1 MTKNRPRDGIVSSR
15 SPSWL
20 LCILLVLPGFPH
32 ALADADA
39 SNARPTI
46 GLVLSGGGAK
56 GMGAVEAKLFAK
68 EGAKVVIGDVLE
80 TEGKQIEAE
89 INETGGECLF
99 VPLDVTDENQWNE
112 AVAATLGRF
121 GKLDILINNA
131 GIFRTSPV
139 EKTSS
144 AEWDQVMDINAKG
157 VFLGAKAAIPA
168 MREAGGGSI
177 INLSSV
183 AGLVGAAYS
192 SAYSASKG
200 AVRLFT
206 KSTAIQYATDGV
218 RCNSIHPGV
227 IQTDMTKEAIADSQ
241 FKAQR
246 LDPTPLARLGQPEDV
261 AYGALYLASD
271 ESSFVTGAE
280 LVIDGGWTAQ

>member
-1 MTKNRPRDGIVSSR
+1 MRLENKV
-15 SPSWL
+15 
-20 LCILLVLPGFPH
+20 VL
-32 ALADADA
+32 
-39 SNARPTI
+39 I
-46 GLVLSGGGAK
+46 SGGAR

-68 EGAKVVIGDVLE
+68 EGAKIVIGDLLE
-80 TEGKQIEAE
+80 AEGKRVEAE

-99 VPLDVTDENQWNE
+99 VPLDVTDEDQWE
-112 AVAATLGRF
+112 QAVAATLGRF
-121 GKLDILINNA
+121 GKLDVLVNNA
-131 GIFRTSPV
+131 GIFRAHPV
-139 EKTSS
+139 EETSS
-144 AEWDQVMDINAKG
+144 DEWDQVMDINAKG

-168 MREAGGGSI
+168 MRQAGGGSI

-206 KSTAIQYATDGV
+206 KSTAIQYASDGI
-218 RCNSIHPGV
+218 RSNSIHPGV
-227 IQTDMTKEAIADSQ
+227 IQTDMTAEAIADSR
-241 FKAQR
+241 FKAER
-246 LDPTPLARLGQPEDV
+246 VDPTPLARLGQPEDV

>member
-1 MTKNRPRDGIVSSR
+1 MRLENKV
-15 SPSWL
+15 
-20 LCILLVLPGFPH
+20 VLI
-32 ALADADA
+32 
-39 SNARPTI
+39 S
-46 GLVLSGGGAK
+46 GGAK

-68 EGAKVVIGDVLE
+68 EGAKIVIGDLLE
-80 TEGKQIEAE
+80 DEGRKVEAE

-99 VPLDVTDENQWNE
+99 VPLDVTDEDQWE
-112 AVAATLGRF
+112 QAVAATVARF
-121 GKLDILINNA
+121 GKLDVLINNA
-131 GIFRTSPV
+131 GIFRASRV
-139 EKTSS
+139 EETSS
-144 AEWDQVMDINAKG
+144 NEWDQVMDINAKG

-168 MREAGGGSI
+168 MRQAGGGSI

-206 KSTAIQYATDGV
+206 KSTAIQYAAEGI
-218 RCNSIHPGV
+218 RSNSIHPGV
-227 IQTDMTKEAIADSQ
+227 IETDMTAEAIADAR
-241 FKAQR
+241 FKKER
-246 LDPTPLARLGQPEDV
+246 LDPTPLGRLGQPEDV

>member
-1 MTKNRPRDGIVSSR
+1 MRLQNKV
-15 SPSWL
+15 
-20 LCILLVLPGFPH
+20 
-32 ALADADA
+32 ALI
-39 SNARPTI
+39 S
-46 GLVLSGGGAK
+46 GGAK

-68 EGAKVVIGDVLE
+68 EGAKIVIGDVLE
-80 TEGKQIEAE
+80 TEGKQIEGE
-89 INETGGECLF
+89 INKTGGECLF
-99 VPLDVTDENQWNE
+99 VPLDVTDENQWNK
-112 AVAATLGRF
+112 AVAATLRRF

-139 EKTSS
+139 EETSS
-144 AEWDQVMDINAKG
+144 TEWDQVMDINAKG

>member
-1 MTKNRPRDGIVSSR
+1 MRLQNKV
-15 SPSWL
+15 
-20 LCILLVLPGFPH
+20 
-32 ALADADA
+32 ALI
-39 SNARPTI
+39 S
-46 GLVLSGGGAK
+46 GGAK
-56 GMGAVEAKLFAK
+56 GMGAVEAKIFAK

-131 GIFRTSPV
+131 GIFRTGRV
-139 EKTSS
+139 EETSS

-192 SAYSASKG
+192 TAYSASKG

-271 ESSFVTGAE
+271 ESSFVTGSE

>member
-1 MTKNRPRDGIVSSR
+1 MRLQNKV
-15 SPSWL
+15 
-20 LCILLVLPGFPH
+20 
-32 ALADADA
+32 ALI
-39 SNARPTI
+39 S
-46 GLVLSGGGAK
+46 GGAK

-80 TEGKQIEAE
+80 AEGKQIEAA

-121 GKLDILINNA
+121 GKLDILVNNA
-131 GIFRTSPV
+131 GIFRTNAV
-139 EKTSS
+139 EETSS

>member
-1 MTKNRPRDGIVSSR
+1 MRLQNKV
-15 SPSWL
+15 
-20 LCILLVLPGFPH
+20 
-32 ALADADA
+32 ALI
-39 SNARPTI
+39 S
-46 GLVLSGGGAK
+46 GGAK

-80 TEGKQIEAE
+80 TEGKQIEAA

-131 GIFRTSPV
+131 GIFRTNAV
-139 EKTSS
+139 EETSS

-206 KSTAIQYATDGV
+206 KSTAIQYAIDGV

>member
-1 MTKNRPRDGIVSSR
+1 MRLQNKV
-15 SPSWL
+15 
-20 LCILLVLPGFPH
+20 
-32 ALADADA
+32 ALI
-39 SNARPTI
+39 S
-46 GLVLSGGGAK
+46 GGAK

-80 TEGKQIEAE
+80 AEGKQIEAA

-112 AVAATLGRF
+112 AVAATLRRF

-131 GIFRTSPV
+131 GIFRTNAV
-139 EKTSS
+139 EETSS